1 MEWESGGKRRIRL
14 RNLRSWAWLLGKSLK
29 SEPAFEPQNGRGKHR
44 FCASVVENRVVS
56 CRPERIQMGEDPHG
70 YTINDPSPLYSFDF
84 PHGYWKIIH
93 PKAICDRLQN
103 SKDII
108 RMGTRFSHILDSRS
122 PVRIVGFHLWVV
134 CKTDFY
140 MPPKSNS
147 GTYATSRVLSNPV
160 SIGSESSGAC
170 NPQKGVT

>member
-84 PHGYWKIIH
+84 SHQYSKIIH
-93 PKAICDRLQN
+93 PEAIFGRPQN
-103 SKDII
+103 FKDII
-108 RMGTRFSHILDSRS
+108 RMGTGFSHRLTHLSTGGLD
-122 PVRIVGFHLWVV
+122 P
-134 CKTDFY
+134 
-140 MPPKSNS
+140 
-147 GTYATSRVLSNPV
+147 
-160 SIGSESSGAC
+160 IGQSSQTWPSSWETFEARALKK
-170 NPQKGVT
+170 PAA